1 MSFTSVDSRHLL
13 DANRTIVRETL
24 KHLTPSTEKV
34 HAMQE
39 IYLSR
44 NPTLYSEA
52 QQAHIRQ
59 GLHAVEFKNV
69 LAHAH
74 LEELWAL
81 SMDCRWSLVDLV
93 TNSVDKQVWTD
104 EEHIIGAMHLE
115 AFVVQARAFLNVYMY
130 YICLLMNIA
139 QPGEMT
145 RDKFK
150 RSMKKVSDP
159 QLQHIAGQMTTYF
172 DVAVFGDGQWGKLV
186 KDIRD
191 KILHRES
198 LRPSAQSE
206 EVVMGL
212 LLDWP
217 TIRGMTF
224 ERFAQQFANGAFEL
238 LRSTTPILLGLEWK
252 TGPFR
257 EGLWKT

>member
-13 DANRTIVRETL
+13 AANRTIVRETL
-24 KHLTPSTEKV
+24 KHQQPSSEKV
-34 HAMQE
+34 RAMQE
-39 IYLSR
+39 IYLAR
-44 NPTLYSEA
+44 NETLYSEP
-52 QQAHIRQ
+52 QKAHIRQ
-59 GLHAVEFKNV
+59 GLNAALFKDV
-69 LAHAH
+69 LAHTH
-74 LEELWAL
+74 LEELWTL
-81 SMDCRWSLVDLV
+81 SMDCRWSLFDLIE
-93 TNSVDKQVWTD
+93 NSIDKQVWTD

-115 AFVVQARAFLNVYMY
+115 SFVVQARAFLNVYMY

-150 RSMKKVSDP
+150 RAMQKVSDP
-159 QLQHIAGQMTTYF
+159 YLQHVARQMITYF

-191 KILHRES
+191 KIVHRES
-198 LRPSAQSE
+198 LRPSSQGE
-206 EVVMGL
+206 EVAMGL

-252 TGPFR
+252 AGPFR
-257 EGLWKT
+257 EGLWQT

>member
-13 DANRTIVRETL
+13 DANRAIVRETL
-24 KHLTPSTEKV
+24 KHLTPSTEKIR
-34 HAMQE
+34 AMQE

-44 NPTLYSEA
+44 NPTVYSDA

-69 LAHAH
+69 LAHTH

-81 SMDCRWSLVDLV
+81 SMDCRWSLVDLI
-93 TNSVDKQVWTD
+93 TNSVGKQVWSD

-145 RDKFK
+145 RDKFR
-150 RSMKKVSDP
+150 RSLQKISDP
-159 QLQHIAGQMTTYF
+159 RLHKTATQMTAYF
-172 DVAVFGDGQWGKLV
+172 ETVVFGDGQWGKLI

-191 KILHRES
+191 KIVHRES
-198 LRPSAQSE
+198 LRPSFHGE
-206 EVVMGL
+206 EVVLGF

-217 TIRGMTF
+217 TIRSMTF
-224 ERFAQQFANGAFEL
+224 EHFAQQFANGSFEL
-238 LRSTTPILLGLEWK
+238 LRSTTPILLELEWK
-252 TGPFR
+252 AGPFR
-257 EGLWKT
+257 ENLWET